1 MADIEFIE
9 CGSLS
14 ISYDVLGLASVSFTV
29 VTNFLSNPAEDTI
42 QNYTTLTV
50 GDLTFTGYI
59 TGVSLKP
66 ILGTS
71 WYEWGMSLVMT
82 SE

>member
-29 VTNFLSNPAEDTI
+29 VTNDDFLDQT
-42 QNYTTLTV
+42 YTTITV

-59 TGVSLKP
+59 TGVSAKP

>member
-1 MADIEFIE
+1 MAEIEFIE

-29 VTNFLSNPAEDTI
+29 VTNEDFLNQE
-42 QNYTTLTV
+42 YTTLTV
-50 GDLTFTGYI
+50 GDLIFTGYI
-59 TGVSLKP
+59 TGVSAKP

-71 WYEWGMSLVMT
+71 WFEWGMSLVMT

>member
-1 MADIEFIE
+1 MAEIEFIE
-9 CGSLS
+9 CGTLS
-14 ISYDVLGLASVSFTV
+14 ISYDILGLASVNFTV
-29 VTNFLSNPAEDTI
+29 VTNEDFLNQT
-42 QNYTTLTV
+42 YTTITV

-59 TGVSLKP
+59 TGVSARP